1 MFFVAWLFKKVL
13 YHGHLFH
20 HNHWKILTFQM
31 VIYHQLKKKWFSILF
46 TFFCRFLQAILKYFV
61 CLWWLKCP
69 YQKDWQTYY
78 GRSDRSGELYYDFSR
93 MTLLRWL
100 TFLLGFLTVIHTVLL
115 FWIYLSLLTLV
126 VVLQWLSLH
135 WEILIMFLSQFPSTF
150 HQNSKRYAPFIV

>member
-1 MFFVAWLFKKVL
+1 MKDFNFPNGDISSVEKEVIFNFIYFFW
-13 YHGHLFH
+13 
-20 HNHWKILTFQM
+20 
-31 VIYHQLKKKWFSILF
+31 
-46 TFFCRFLQAILKYFV
+46 RFLQAILKYFV

-100 TFLLGFLTVIHTVLL
+100 TFLLGFLTVIYTVLL

-126 VVLQWLSLH
+126 VVLQWLSLY
-135 WEILIMFLSQFPSTF
+135 WEILIMLLSQFPLTF